1 MEEELEFLLEDEN
14 ILEAD
19 ISDVVDKNGKN
30 TVGLAITV
38 GMSEKQIESML
49 ELVGVENVSKIP
61 TGFEILL
68 TKSDLRKINKL
79 IKEYEC

>member
-14 ILEAD
+14 ILEVG

-30 TVGLAITV
+30 TVGLSITV
-38 GMSEKQIESML
+38 GMSDKQIESML
-49 ELVGVENVSKIP
+49 KLVGAENVSKIS

-68 TKSDLRKINKL
+68 TKSDLKKINKL
-79 IKEYEC
+79 IKEYEG

>member
-1 MEEELEFLLEDEN
+1 MEEELGFLLEDEN

-38 GMSEKQIESML
+38 GMSEKQVESML
-49 ELVGVENVSKIP
+49 ELVGAENVSKIP

-68 TKSDLRKINKL
+68 TKSDLKKINKL
-79 IKEYEC
+79 IKEYEG